1 MTLRKA
7 LRPILIFFA
16 SINIIAASLYST
28 LKTLGLDTDVF
39 LAGNLFICI
48 LTLVSFR
55 MMHNGLQAKSTAG
68 FMSSVYG
75 SFIVKLV
82 LAALVVAAYAKWK
95 GNAMNTPALLS
106 SMFTYLVY
114 TYLEVKGLL
123 ALVKKD

>member
-1 MTLRKA
+1 MKLRKA
-7 LRPILIFFA
+7 LRPIIIFFA
-16 SINIIAASLYST
+16 AVNIVTASLYT
-28 LKTLGLDTDVF
+28 NLEKIGLDADVF
-39 LAGNLFICI
+39 LVGNLFICM
-48 LTLVSFR
+48 LTLVSFW
-55 MMHNGLQAKSTAG
+55 MMNNGLQSKSTAG

-75 SFIVKLV
+75 SFIIKLV
-82 LAALVVAAYAKWK
+82 LAALVVVAYAQWK

>member
-1 MTLRKA
+1 MKLRKA
-7 LRPILIFFA
+7 LRPIIIFFA
-16 SINIIAASLYST
+16 AVNIVMASLYST
-28 LKTLGLDTDVF
+28 LKKMGFDADVF
-39 LAGNLFICI
+39 LVGNLFICV
-48 LTLVSFR
+48 LTLVSFW
-55 MMHNGLQAKSTAG
+55 MMNNGLQSKSTAG

-75 SFIVKLV
+75 SFIIKLV
-82 LAALVVAAYAKWK
+82 LAALVVVAYAQLK